1 MLLHEINI
9 ADNDILIVEIAKNDD
24 FVFTPNSNED

>member
-24 FVFTPNSNED
+24 FVFTPISKED